1 MKSFS
6 TPPIAFSVAK
16 IDEATG
22 VLQKVIVAQAGKV
35 KSYFEQIDATTLS
48 QIEKLGN
55 AKESGVKARFG
66 HPNMCSSSFGTY
78 IGRFKNFQV
87 DGGKV
92 YGDLHLDDVC
102 KESPSGNL
110 FGYILKMAK
119 NNPDMFGA
127 SIAFIP
133 AEPAISGDEYP
144 ATRVEELLATDLVDD
159 PAATNSLFAV
169 DSFSYQATQFLDT
182 NPAIAALIARK
193 PDTIIEFMLKY
204 FSNNQI
210 MKKELFQRLKNL
222 LNPNQDGVNDETVN
236 TYNQTVEQLE
246 TDYQKQISVL
256 EETHLQKL
264 STLESE
270 YKKQLEDSQGQI
282 ATFQQQLSGLNDQ
295 IATLQD
301 KLKASP
307 TIVDASDPQV
317 KIGHSEETFGK
328 QLLKDMPSHLKDKFK
343 KS

>member
-16 IDEATG
+16 IDDDSG
-22 VLQKVIVAQAGKV
+22 VLQKVIVAQVGKV
-35 KSYFEQIDATTLS
+35 KSYFEQIDVITLS

-55 AKESGVKARFG
+55 SKESGVKARFG

-87 DGGKV
+87 DGEKV

-110 FGYILKMAK
+110 FAYILKMAK

-133 AEPAISGDEYP
+133 GEPAITNDEYP
-144 ATRVEELLATDLVDD
+144 ATRIEELLATDLVDD

-169 DSFSYQATQFLDT
+169 DSFSYQATQFLDS
-182 NPAIAALIARK
+182 NPAIASLIARK

-222 LNPNQDGVNDETVN
+222 LSPTQDGANEDTVKD
-236 TYNQTVEQLE
+236 YNQTVEQLE
-246 TDYQKQISVL
+246 ADYQKQLSVL
-256 EETHLQKL
+256 EADHQKQL
-264 STLESE
+264 STL
-270 YKKQLEDSQGQI
+270 Q
-282 ATFQQQLSGLNDQ
+282 DQ
-295 IATLQD
+295 IVTLQD
-301 KLKASP
+301 QLKARP
-307 TIVDASDPQV
+307 ATVEGADPQLKV
-317 KIGHSEETFGK
+317 GPTEETFGK
-328 QLLKDMPSHLKDKFK
+328 QLLKEMPIHLKDKLK
-343 KS
+343 K

>member
-16 IDEATG
+16 IDDDSG
-22 VLQKVIVAQAGKV
+22 VLQKVIVAQVGKV

-55 AKESGVKARFG
+55 SKDSGVKARFG

-87 DGGKV
+87 DGEKV

-110 FGYILKMAK
+110 FAYILKMAK

-133 AEPAISGDEYP
+133 ADPAITDDEYP
-144 ATRVEELLATDLVDD
+144 ATRIEELLATDLVDD

-169 DSFSYQATQFLDT
+169 DSFSYQATQFLDS
-182 NPAIAALIARK
+182 NPAIASLIARK

-222 LNPNQDGVNDETVN
+222 LSPTQDGANEDTVKD
-236 TYNQTVEQLE
+236 YNQTVEQLE
-246 TDYQKQISVL
+246 ADYQKQLSVL
-256 EETHLQKL
+256 ETDHQKQL
-264 STLESE
+264 STL
-270 YKKQLEDSQGQI
+270 Q
-282 ATFQQQLSGLNDQ
+282 DQ
-295 IATLQD
+295 IVTLQD
-301 KLKASP
+301 QLKARP
-307 TIVDASDPQV
+307 TTVDGSDPHV
-317 KIGHSEETFGK
+317 KVGPSEETFGK
-328 QLLKDMPSHLKDKFK
+328 QLLKEMPAHFKDKIK

>member
-16 IDEATG
+16 IDDDSG
-22 VLQKVIVAQAGKV
+22 VLQKVIVAQVGKV

-55 AKESGVKARFG
+55 SKESGVKARFG

-87 DGGKV
+87 DGEKV

-110 FGYILKMAK
+110 FAYILKMAK

-133 AEPAISGDEYP
+133 GEPAITSDEYP
-144 ATRVEELLATDLVDD
+144 ATRIEELLATDLVDD

-169 DSFSYQATQFLDT
+169 DSFSYQATQFLDS
-182 NPAIAALIARK
+182 NPAIASLIARK

-222 LNPNQDGVNDETVN
+222 LSPSPDGANEDAVKD
-236 TYNQTVEQLE
+236 YNQTVEQLE
-246 TDYQKQISVL
+246 ADYQKQLSVL
-256 EETHLQKL
+256 ETDHQKQL
-264 STLESE
+264 STL
-270 YKKQLEDSQGQI
+270 Q
-282 ATFQQQLSGLNDQ
+282 DQ
-295 IATLQD
+295 IVTLQD
-301 KLKASP
+301 QLKARP
-307 TIVDASDPQV
+307 TTVEGSDPHV
-317 KIGHSEETFGK
+317 KIGPSEETFGK
-328 QLLKDMPSHLKDKFK
+328 QLLKEMPAHLKDKLK

>member
-16 IDEATG
+16 IDDDSG
-22 VLQKVIVAQAGKV
+22 VLQKVIVAQVGKV
-35 KSYFEQIDATTLS
+35 KSYLEQIDATTLS

-55 AKESGVKARFG
+55 SKDSGVKARFG

-87 DGGKV
+87 DGEKV

-110 FGYILKMAK
+110 FAYILKMAK

-133 AEPAISGDEYP
+133 ADPAITDDEYP
-144 ATRVEELLATDLVDD
+144 ATRIEELLATDLVDD

-169 DSFSYQATQFLDT
+169 DSFSYQATQFLDS
-182 NPAIAALIARK
+182 NPAIASLIARK

-222 LNPNQDGVNDETVN
+222 LSPTQDGANEDTVKD
-236 TYNQTVEQLE
+236 YNQTVEQLE
-246 TDYQKQISVL
+246 ADYQKQLSVL
-256 EETHLQKL
+256 EADHQKQL
-264 STLESE
+264 STL
-270 YKKQLEDSQGQI
+270 Q
-282 ATFQQQLSGLNDQ
+282 DQ
-295 IATLQD
+295 IVTLQD
-301 KLKASP
+301 QLKARP
-307 TIVDASDPQV
+307 TTVEGSDPHV
-317 KIGHSEETFGK
+317 KIGPSEETFGK
-328 QLLKDMPSHLKDKFK
+328 QLLNEMPAHLKDKLK

>member
-16 IDEATG
+16 IDDDSG
-22 VLQKVIVAQAGKV
+22 VLQKVIVAQVGKV

-55 AKESGVKARFG
+55 SKDSGVKARFG

-87 DGGKV
+87 DGEKV

-110 FGYILKMAK
+110 FAYILKMAK

-133 AEPAISGDEYP
+133 GEPAITNDEYP
-144 ATRVEELLATDLVDD
+144 ATRIEELLATDLVDD

-169 DSFSYQATQFLDT
+169 DSFSYQATQFLDS
-182 NPAIAALIARK
+182 NPAIASLIARK

-222 LNPNQDGVNDETVN
+222 LSPTQDGANEDTVKD
-236 TYNQTVEQLE
+236 YNQTVEQLE
-246 TDYQKQISVL
+246 ADYQKQLSVL
-256 EETHLQKL
+256 EADHQKQL
-264 STLESE
+264 STL
-270 YKKQLEDSQGQI
+270 Q
-282 ATFQQQLSGLNDQ
+282 DQ
-295 IATLQD
+295 IVTLQD
-301 KLKASP
+301 QLKARP
-307 TIVDASDPQV
+307 TTVEGSDPHV
-317 KIGHSEETFGK
+317 KIGPSEETFGK
-328 QLLKDMPSHLKDKFK
+328 QLLNEMPAHLKDKLK

>member
-16 IDEATG
+16 IDDDSG
-22 VLQKVIVAQAGKV
+22 VLQKVIVAQVGKV

-55 AKESGVKARFG
+55 SKDSGVKARFG

-87 DGGKV
+87 DGEKV

-110 FGYILKMAK
+110 FAYILKMAK

-133 AEPAISGDEYP
+133 ADPAITDDEYP
-144 ATRVEELLATDLVDD
+144 ATRIEELLATDLVDD

-169 DSFSYQATQFLDT
+169 DSFSYQATQFLDS
-182 NPAIAALIARK
+182 NPAIASLIARK

-222 LNPNQDGVNDETVN
+222 LSPTQDGANEDTVKD
-236 TYNQTVEQLE
+236 YNQTVEQLE
-246 TDYQKQISVL
+246 ADYQKQLSVL
-256 EETHLQKL
+256 EADHQKQL
-264 STLESE
+264 STL
-270 YKKQLEDSQGQI
+270 Q
-282 ATFQQQLSGLNDQ
+282 DQ
-295 IATLQD
+295 IVTLQD
-301 KLKASP
+301 QLKARP
-307 TIVDASDPQV
+307 TTVEGSDPHV
-317 KIGHSEETFGK
+317 KIGPSEETFGK
-328 QLLKDMPSHLKDKFK
+328 QLLNEMPAHLKDKLK